1 MKPLIAAAALLALAD
16 CGPKPAADTKIAAAA
31 PIPCTGL
38 PDYAP
43 VYPGG
48 KVTLCTQ
55 GDSGGG
61 KIGGA
66 VGLTSGDAPDALVA
80 FYKGKAA
87 EAGLTPDTE
96 LDQGGS
102 KVFSAMD
109 GDRTVR
115 IQALPEADGGATAI
129 LTWGAGKPS

>member
-1 MKPLIAAAALLALAD
+1 MKPLIAAAALLALAA
-16 CGPKPAADTKIAAAA
+16 CGPKPAAGTKTAAAA
-31 PIPCTGL
+31 PIPCAGL

-43 VYPGG
+43 LYPGG

-55 GDSGGG
+55 GDSTPG

-66 VGLTSGDAPDALVA
+66 VGFTSPDAPDAVVA
-80 FYKGKAA
+80 LYKGKAA
-87 EAGLTPDTE
+87 AAGLKTGMDV
-96 LDQGGS
+96 DQGGS

-129 LTWGAGKPS
+129 LTWGAAKPS